1 MLNILKY
8 KLVFKYNINE
18 NTKKQS
24 LILQVINKFKIIWFI
39 FNTINITIN
48 SKTFFK
54 VEDFRYVIVKQEK
67 YKKKNKKKLE
77 RQNYC

>member
-24 LILQVINKFKIIWFI
+24 LILQVINKFEIIWFI

-48 SKTFFK
+48 SKTFSK

-77 RQNYC
+77 KQNYC